1 MVALSLLLAC
11 APRGTGTVPET
22 DASTDDTSGGGDTSV
37 PTRPLAGPTDAV
49 RGLDDLWCDTD
60 GVAGSWTRDGVPVP
74 SEGGGISALDTR
86 AGGVFVCTVPGHDP
100 VTLEPRL
107 AGTNLLIVL
116 VDDVGREQVAAF
128 GGTHGPPTP
137 AIDGLAARGIRF
149 SRAWTP
155 PLCSPTRATLATG
168 RHPSRTG
175 IGDLVLLH
183 AGSSMSSEE
192 VTLGAALHAADTP
205 WSTAWIGKW
214 HLNRGD
220 EPDHPLRLGFDRF
233 VGTSANLDT
242 ISDPVA
248 TPRPDG
254 LGYARW
260 ERNDG
265 GNLSIV
271 EGWVTDRTVE
281 DALSAARTL
290 PEPWAI
296 VVAFHGVHKP
306 WDLPPGA
313 PVPADDYE
321 RVDEMLVDLD
331 RAIGDLVAGLDE
343 DTTIALLSDNG
354 SAGEVAEEPYAQLQA
369 KGSLQEGGIRV
380 PMLIAGPLVREPG
393 AISRGLVQ
401 SADLYDTALAMAGLD
416 AATVDERLGVVPRER
431 DSVSLLPY
439 LSDPDRPSLRDT
451 VFTERFWPNEPLR
464 PWIRW
469 VTIRDD
475 RYKLV
480 RTWSVASAE
489 PGWLLFDLG
498 DDVTE
503 GQELLSNQPDASALA
518 AQERLTAELERLDAS
533 FAADPVGR

>member
-1 MVALSLLLAC
+1 MLALLLAC
-11 APRGTGTVPET
+11 APRGTGTVPDTVPPITET
-22 DASTDDTSGGGDTSV
+22 AEHTAEA
-37 PTRPLAGPTDAV
+37 PRPIAGPADAV
-49 RGLDDLWCDTD
+49 RGLDDLWCDAD
-60 GVAGSWTRDGVPVP
+60 GVAGSWTRDGQPFP
-74 SEGGGISALDTR
+74 STAGKVLATDTR
-86 AGGVFVCTVPGHDP
+86 AGGVFTCTVPGHDP

-137 AIDGLAARGIRF
+137 AIDALAARGIRF

-183 AGSSMSSEE
+183 AGSSMSPEE
-192 VTLGAALHAADTP
+192 VTLGGALHAADTP

-220 EPDHPLRLGFDRF
+220 EPDHPLALGFDHF

-242 ISDPVA
+242 ISDPVT

-254 LGYARW
+254 LGYERW

-265 GNLSIV
+265 GALSIV
-271 EGWVTDRTVE
+271 DGWVTDRTVD
-281 DALSAARTL
+281 DALHAARTL
-290 PEPWAI
+290 PEPWAM

-331 RAIGDLVAGLDE
+331 RAVGDLVQGVGE

-354 SAGEVAEEPYAQLQA
+354 SAGEVAEDPYAQFQA

-380 PMLIAGPLVREPG
+380 PMLLAGPLVRRPG
-393 AISRGLVQ
+393 AISRALVQ
-401 SADLYDTALAMAGLD
+401 SSDLYDTALAMAGLD
-416 AATVDERLGVVPRER
+416 DATVDQRLGVVPRER

-451 VFTERFWPNEPLR
+451 VFTERFWPNAPLE

-469 VTIRDD
+469 VTLRDD

-480 RTWSVASAE
+480 RMWSVASPE
-489 PGWLLFDLG
+489 PSWLLFDLG

-503 GQELLSNQPDASALA
+503 GQDLLSNQPDAAALA
-518 AQERLTAELERLDAS
+518 ARDRLTEELERLDAS
-533 FAADPVGR
+533 FAADPVSR